1 MLNRNVLIVH
11 QNFPGQFGLL
21 AQALVDRGDRVVG
34 IGGSTSRQL
43 DGIPLVRWRHGRGST
58 PNIFRQA
65 VRAEADLIRG
75 EAGLKAALALREQ
88 GFSPDLI
95 IGHPAWGET
104 VHLRAVWPDVPQL
117 LFGELNY
124 RAKGGDTDFDLEFD
138 NVPIADEMRI
148 HAKNAVQTLAL
159 TDAARIVCPTR
170 FQAASFPDLFQPIIE
185 IVHEGVDTERAKK
198 RTAVLELPNGRRL
211 DGSTPVI
218 TFINRRFE
226 RLRGFHIFMRAL
238 PDFLAACPEAQVVL
252 IGEEQGVSYGAPLP
266 DGREWKDHMLA
277 EVGDRLDL
285 DRVHFLGRVEHGR
298 MIDALSLS
306 WGHVYYTY
314 PFVLSWS
321 LLEAMSCECLIIGS
335 DTAPVREVVEDGAN
349 GVLNDFFDVP
359 ALTAAMVRAV
369 REPEAF
375 TAMRKAARATV
386 VPRYDSRL
394 TGVPAWLRLID
405 ELALR
410 R

>member
-1 MLNRNVLIVH
+1 MPNRKVLIIH
-11 QNFPGQFGLL
+11 QNYPGQFGLL
-21 AQALVDRGDRVVG
+21 TEALRARGDMVVA
-34 IGGSTSRQL
+34 IGGPTSRQVE
-43 DGIPLVRWRHGRGST
+43 GVPLARWQQRRGST
-58 PNIFRQA
+58 PNLFYQA
-65 VRAEADLIRG
+65 VRAEADLIRA
-75 EAGLKAALALREQ
+75 EAGQQAAALLKER
-88 GFSPDLI
+88 GFTPDI
-95 IGHPAWGET
+95 IVAHPAWGET
-104 VHLRAVWPDVPQL
+104 VHLRTAYPDVPQI
-117 LFGELNY
+117 LFGELYY
-124 RAKGGDTDFDLEFD
+124 RSRGLDSDFDPEFD
-138 NVPIADEMRI
+138 TPHIRDDMRV

-159 TDAARIVCPTR
+159 TTADRIVCPTR
-170 FQAASFPDLFQPIIE
+170 FQANTFPRLFQPMIDV
-185 IVHEGVDTERAKK
+185 VHEGIDTERARK
-198 RTAVLELPNGRRL
+198 RPAMLQLPNGMRL

-238 PDFLAACPEAQVVL
+238 PDFLRALPEAHVVL
-252 IGEEQGVSYGAPLP
+252 IGEEQGVSYGAALP
-266 DGREWKDHMLA
+266 DGQQWKDRMLA

-285 DRVHFLGRVEHGR
+285 NRVHFLGRVEHDR
-298 MIDALSLS
+298 MIDALSIS

-349 GVLNDFFDVP
+349 GVLNDFFDAP

>member
-1 MLNRNVLIVH
+1 MTQRHVLIIH

-21 AQALVDRGDRVVG
+21 TAALMERGDRVVG
-34 IGGSTSRQL
+34 IGGPTSRQI
-43 DGIPLVRWRHGRGST
+43 DGVPLARWRQGRGST
-58 PNIFRQA
+58 PNIFYQA

-75 EAGLKAALALREQ
+75 EAGLRAAMALKER
-88 GFSPDLI
+88 GFTPDVI
-95 IGHPAWGET
+95 VAHPAWGET
-104 VHLRAVWPDVPQL
+104 VHLRQVYPDVPQL
-117 LFGELNY
+117 LFGELHY
-124 RAKGGDTDFDLEFD
+124 RAKGGDTDFDFEFD
-138 NVPIADEMRI
+138 TTNINDDMRI

-159 TDAARIVCPTR
+159 MDADRIVCPTR
-170 FQAASFPDLFQPIIE
+170 FQADSFPRLFQPMIE
-185 IVHEGVDTERAKK
+185 VIHEGVDTERAKK
-198 RTAVLELPNGRRL
+198 RPAVLELPNGRRL

-359 ALTAAMVRAV
+359 ALTAAMVRAA